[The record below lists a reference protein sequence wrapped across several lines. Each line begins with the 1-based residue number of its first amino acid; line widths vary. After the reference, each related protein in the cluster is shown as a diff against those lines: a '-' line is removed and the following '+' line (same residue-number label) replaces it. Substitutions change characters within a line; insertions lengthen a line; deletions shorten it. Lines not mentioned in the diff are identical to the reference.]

1 MSADWTY
8 MTVTQLLRQL
18 KTGEISSRALL
29 EHYIARLEEKNK
41 AINAVVEM
49 DFATARKL
57 ADEADA
63 KFKAGVSLGPLH
75 GLPMTVKDTYE
86 VPGMTCVAGAPE
98 YRYHRPKQAA
108 VAVQRLQDAGAIIFG
123 KTNVPYLAS
132 DLQSF
137 NKVFGTT
144 NNPWNTTLT
153 PGGSSGGSAAALA
166 AGITPAELGSDLAGS
181 IRTPCHYCGVYG
193 HKPTPGIISL
203 RGHLPGPP
211 GTLREPTSMA
221 VAGPM
226 ARSAQDLELL
236 LEVLVAPPPQLADGW
251 KIDLPNCSKHSLADF
266 KVLLWMD
273 DDLCPIDPQLQYVYL
288 EVADKL
294 KTAGATVDRGQPA
307 GFCLEDIYPFYV
319 SQLGAVAGV
328 SQPAMVRRSMALLGW
343 LTRMLETF
351 IQVPKH
357 FSRFLKGMDMSFADY
372 QRRDERVQHIRQ
384 NFLSVFDDY
393 DLVLMPPTPSTA
405 HPHEQLANLAKRKIP
420 IGHEQRS
427 YMDLFMWVA
436 PVSLLGLAATS
447 APVGMTASNL
457 PANLQIVA
465 APFQDKMALRFAD
478 LMSVSFGGFQPP
490 PGY

>member
-1 MSADWTY
+1 MSAEWNY
-8 MTVTQLLRQL
+8 MTASQLVRQL
-18 KTGEISSRALL
+18 QSGAISSRELL
-29 EHYIARLEEKNK
+29 EHYITRLEEKNPS
-41 AINAVVEM
+41 INAVIET
-49 DFATARKL
+49 DYAGARKL

-63 KFKAGVSLGPLH
+63 KAKAGISLGPLH

-108 VAVQRLQDAGAIIFG
+108 VAVQRLQQAGAIIFG

-144 NNPWNTTLT
+144 NNPWNTGLT
-153 PGGSSGGSAAALA
+153 PGGSSGGAAAALA
-166 AGITPAELGSDLAGS
+166 AGLTPVELGSDLAGS

-193 HKPTPGIISL
+193 HKPTQGIVPL
-203 RGHLPGPP
+203 RGHVPGPP

-236 LEVLVAPPPQLADGW
+236 LDILVGPPPQLEAGW
-251 KIDLPNCSKHSLADF
+251 KVDLPAATKTSLADF

-273 DDLCPIDPQLQYVYL
+273 DELCPIDPQLRNLYL
-288 EVADKL
+288 SVADAL
-294 KTAGATVDRGQPA
+294 QTAGAVVEQGQPA
-307 GFCLEDIYPFYV
+307 GFSLEDIYPYYL

-328 SQPAMVRRSMALLGW
+328 AQSVTVRRGMAVMGW
-343 LTRMLETF
+343 LAQLLEAF

-357 FSRFLKGMDMSFADY
+357 FFRFLMGANVSFADH
-372 QRRDERVQHIRQ
+372 QRREERIQHLRDK
-384 NFLSVFDDY
+384 FLAVFAEY
-393 DLVLMPPTPSTA
+393 DLILMPPTPTTA
-405 HPHEQLANLAKRKIP
+405 HPHEQLANMSKRKIP
-420 IGHEQRS
+420 IGQAQRS
-427 YMDLFMWVA
+427 YTDLFMWVA
-436 PVSLLGLAATS
+436 PVSLFGLPATS
-447 APVGMTASNL
+447 VPVGMTSSSL
-457 PANLQIVA
+457 PANLQVVA
-465 APFQDKMALRFAD
+465 APYQDKLSLRFAD
-478 LMSVSFGGFQPP
+478 LISRVVGGFQPP